1 MLRVLKCVACF
12 QVNSLSQMLLEMIL
26 IMINSILEHRYI
38 TCDHFFLFQKEKNV
52 KEYPLKQIFS
62 AFKKKKWYNN

>member
-38 TCDHFFLFQKEKNV
+38 TCDHFFLPKGEKC
-52 KEYPLKQIFS
+52 
-62 AFKKKKWYNN
+62 